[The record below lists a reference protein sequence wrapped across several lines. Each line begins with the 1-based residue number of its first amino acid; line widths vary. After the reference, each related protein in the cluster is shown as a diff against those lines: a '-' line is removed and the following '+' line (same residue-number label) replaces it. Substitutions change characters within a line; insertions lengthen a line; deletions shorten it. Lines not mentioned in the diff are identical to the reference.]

1 MSIKLWDMQTYACIR
16 TLYGHDHNVSCVVF
30 LPNGDHLL
38 SSSRDK
44 TIKLWEVSTGHC
56 IKTIIGHADWVRK
69 IALTPD
75 GKLVASCSNDQVCI
89 DCCSFCFFSCVI
101 NFIADCARF

>member
-30 LPNGDHLL
+30 MPNGDYVL

-56 IKTIIGHADWVRK
+56 IKTITGHADWVRK
-69 IALTPD
+69 IAITSD
-75 GKLVASCSNDQVCI
+75 GKLVASCSNDQVGVVFEVNGYLVTRLLLI
-89 DCCSFCFFSCVI
+89 
-101 NFIADCARF
+101 